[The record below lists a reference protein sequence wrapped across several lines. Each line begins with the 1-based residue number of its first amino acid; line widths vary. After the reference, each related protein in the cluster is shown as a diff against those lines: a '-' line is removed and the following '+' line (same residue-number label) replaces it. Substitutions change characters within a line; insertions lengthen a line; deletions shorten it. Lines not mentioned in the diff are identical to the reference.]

1 MNRRRALR
9 IATFAAVGAFVT
21 PLIAP
26 QVLAF
31 PYHARSNGSE
41 VWSETPLQQDQL
53 DRVTARAAA
62 LVAASP
68 LADRSG
74 EPRRVFLT
82 AGGWRWTWLALQS
95 RDAFAVTRAV
105 GGALLMNRSDLAGDR
120 ILNAYGRTRT
130 LSGVLAHETCHGME
144 RRRFGVL
151 KSDVQAPEW
160 LREGYCDYVA
170 QESTLSDAEAA
181 KLKAEGRTSPALPYY
196 EGRRRIAAALAA
208 NGGNVDA
215 LFAAN

>member
-1 MNRRRALR
+1 MTRRRALR
-9 IATFAAVGAFVT
+9 IGTYGAFAAFVS
-21 PLIAP
+21 PLAAP
-26 QVLAF
+26 QLLAF
-31 PYHARSNGSE
+31 PYHAVSNGSD
-41 VWSETPLQQDQL
+41 VWSERPLPQAEL

-74 EPRRVFLT
+74 ERRHVFLT
-82 AGGWRWTWLALQS
+82 RGGWRWNWLALQS

-120 ILNAYGRTRT
+120 IVNGYRRTRT

-144 RRRFGVL
+144 RKRLGIVATDIAL
-151 KSDVQAPEW
+151 PQW

-170 QESTLSDAEAA
+170 RESTLSDVEAA
-181 KLKAEGRTSPALPYY
+181 RLRAEGRSDPALAYHD
-196 EGRRRIAAALAA
+196 GRRRVAARLAA
-208 NGGNVDA
+208 NAGNVEA
-215 LFAAN
+215 MFAAN